1 MQVYKVLF
9 ARPLAVRLGR
19 NWRIGGLFYM
29 SLGGDILLIEDHR
42 DIAEMVF
49 EYLEDQGYNVDYAAD
64 GVTGLHL
71 GVQNDY
77 DAVVLDLML
86 PGIDGL
92 DVCRRLRTDA
102 HIDAPVLMLT
112 ARDTLE
118 DKLAGFD
125 SGADDYL
132 IKPFDLKELVARLR
146 SLIRRSKGEVAG
158 EVLNVGD
165 LTLDM
170 QTLKVVREGRE
181 ITLTPIGMKILKE
194 LMQHSP
200 NVVERQIIERAIWN
214 DLPPDSD
221 ALRSHMYNLRKA
233 VDKPFQRRMIHTVH
247 SAGFRLAVDD

>member
-1 MQVYKVLF
+1 
-9 ARPLAVRLGR
+9 
-19 NWRIGGLFYM
+19 M
-29 SLGGDILLIEDHR
+29 STCGEILLIEDHR

-49 EYLEDQGYNVDYAAD
+49 DYLENQGFNVDYAAD

-102 HIDAPVLMLT
+102 HVDAPVLMLT

-118 DKLAGFD
+118 DKLSGFE

-132 IKPFDLKELVARLR
+132 VKPFDLEELEARIR
-146 SLIRRSKGEVAG
+146 SLIRRRRGGVVR
-158 EVLNVGD
+158 EVLRVGQ
-165 LTLDM
+165 LTLDL
-170 QTLKVVREGRE
+170 QTLKVVREGHE
-181 ITLTPIGMKILKE
+181 ITVTPIGIKILKI
-194 LMQHSP
+194 LMQQSP
-200 NVVERQIIERAIWN
+200 KVVDRQAIERAIWG
-214 DLPPDSD
+214 DVPPDSD

-233 VDKPFQRRMIHTVH
+233 VDKPFAQRLIRTVH
-247 SAGFRLAVDD
+247 SAGFRLAADD